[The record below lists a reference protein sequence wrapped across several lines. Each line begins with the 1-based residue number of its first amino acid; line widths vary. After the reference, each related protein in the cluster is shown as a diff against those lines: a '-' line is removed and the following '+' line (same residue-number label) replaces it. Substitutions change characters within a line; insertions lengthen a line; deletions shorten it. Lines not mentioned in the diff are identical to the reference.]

1 MKIIAWPFTALTL
14 LLSAVILLVS
24 AFVAMAFSLLAQLA
38 AYIIIEVLVWQE
50 SPTLIKLTTFLGTQ
64 ETVVEAARNKQ
75 QRNEEK
81 YESNW

>member
-14 LLSAVILLVS
+14 LASAVILLVS
-24 AFVAMAFSLLAQLA
+24 ALAAMLFSLIAQAA
-38 AYIIIEVLVWQE
+38 AYVIIELLVWQE
-50 SPTLIKLTTFLGTQ
+50 SPALIKLTTFLGTQ

-81 YESNW
+81 YESN